1 MPPTSLEQAD
11 ELINE
16 ELLRLLEHDN
26 AKYPLDEKTQ
36 KEKKKGSK
44 RQQNGGSLVPEIDD
58 FDEDELKEAGSMV
71 EEEIQ
76 YLRVAM
82 GHENESFE
90 DFVKAH
96 DACQED
102 LMFFPTNNS
111 YGLASVAGNAD
122 KISALQNEFEVVKKR
137 MDDEAKKASRLEQKI
152 KLLTQGY
159 Q

>member
-1 MPPTSLEQAD
+1 
-11 ELINE
+11 
-16 ELLRLLEHDN
+16 
-26 AKYPLDEKTQ
+26 
-36 KEKKKGSK
+36 
-44 RQQNGGSLVPEIDD
+44 
-58 FDEDELKEAGSMV
+58 MV

-102 LMFFPTNNS
+102 LMFFPANNT
-111 YGLASVAGNAD
+111 YGLASVSGNAD
-122 KISALQNEFEVVKKR
+122 KISALQNEFEIVKKR

-159 Q
+159 QVNLLCYIICNQNNQYTI

>member
-1 MPPTSLEQAD
+1 LFKPPHPFF
-11 ELINE
+11 LIW
-16 ELLRLLEHDN
+16 
-26 AKYPLDEKTQ
+26 Q
-36 KEKKKGSK
+36 
-44 RQQNGGSLVPEIDD
+44 
-58 FDEDELKEAGSMV
+58 AGSMV

-111 YGLASVAGNAD
+111 YGLASVSGNAD
-122 KISALQNEFEVVKKR
+122 KISALQNEFEIVKKR
-137 MDDEAKKASRLEQKI
+137 MDDEAKKASHLEQKI

-159 Q
+159 QVNFSCYIICIQNYEYTI

>member
-1 MPPTSLEQAD
+1 
-11 ELINE
+11 
-16 ELLRLLEHDN
+16 
-26 AKYPLDEKTQ
+26 
-36 KEKKKGSK
+36 
-44 RQQNGGSLVPEIDD
+44 
-58 FDEDELKEAGSMV
+58 MV

-122 KISALQNEFEVVKKR
+122 KISALQNEFETVKKR

-159 Q
+159 QVNLACTSSAIKIIYIQVICHIAWLLLSSLYLVYWKILIVLCMPYQPRLWSIF

>member
-1 MPPTSLEQAD
+1 
-11 ELINE
+11 
-16 ELLRLLEHDN
+16 
-26 AKYPLDEKTQ
+26 
-36 KEKKKGSK
+36 
-44 RQQNGGSLVPEIDD
+44 
-58 FDEDELKEAGSMV
+58 MV

-111 YGLASVAGNAD
+111 YGLASVSGNAD
-122 KISALQNEFEVVKKR
+122 KISALQNEFEIVKKR
-137 MDDEAKKASRLEQKI
+137 MDDEAKKASHLEQKI

-159 Q
+159 QVNLSCYIICNQNHQYTI

>member
-1 MPPTSLEQAD
+1 
-11 ELINE
+11 
-16 ELLRLLEHDN
+16 
-26 AKYPLDEKTQ
+26 
-36 KEKKKGSK
+36 
-44 RQQNGGSLVPEIDD
+44 
-58 FDEDELKEAGSMV
+58 MV

-122 KISALQNEFEVVKKR
+122 KISALQNEFETVKKR

-159 Q
+159 QVNLACTSSAIKIIYINWI

>member
-1 MPPTSLEQAD
+1 MTSPLCLLQLCNDGISCLNSLIFFNWQASS
-11 ELINE
+11 I
-16 ELLRLLEHDN
+16 
-26 AKYPLDEKTQ
+26 
-36 KEKKKGSK
+36 
-44 RQQNGGSLVPEIDD
+44 
-58 FDEDELKEAGSMV
+58 V

-122 KISALQNEFEVVKKR
+122 KISALQNEFETVKKR

-159 Q
+159 QVNLAWYIIYNQDHLY

>member
-1 MPPTSLEQAD
+1 LFKPPHPFF
-11 ELINE
+11 LIW
-16 ELLRLLEHDN
+16 
-26 AKYPLDEKTQ
+26 Q
-36 KEKKKGSK
+36 
-44 RQQNGGSLVPEIDD
+44 
-58 FDEDELKEAGSMV
+58 AGSMV

-111 YGLASVAGNAD
+111 YGLASVSGNAD
-122 KISALQNEFEVVKKR
+122 KISALQNEFEIVKKR

-159 Q
+159 QVNFSCYIICIQNYEYTI

>member
-1 MPPTSLEQAD
+1 
-11 ELINE
+11 
-16 ELLRLLEHDN
+16 
-26 AKYPLDEKTQ
+26 
-36 KEKKKGSK
+36 
-44 RQQNGGSLVPEIDD
+44 
-58 FDEDELKEAGSMV
+58 MV

-90 DFVKAH
+90 DFIKSH

-122 KISALQNEFEVVKKR
+122 KISGLQHEFEIVKKR

-159 Q
+159 QVSGR